1 MISNHCDFTFLS
13 FKLLRSVFNSLTVKL
28 EIGHTV
34 ACLHFQFHFD
44 FHTTISLCAIP
55 DIQTQ
60 KFMFLHTNKTYKY
73 FSKVNFSEKFL
84 YTNDQITKA
93 NCAGNIKLN

>member
-13 FKLLRSVFNSLTVKL
+13 FKLLGSVFNSLTVKL

-44 FHTTISLCAIP
+44 FHTTISLRAIP

-60 KFMFLHTNKTYKY
+60 KFVFTHKQNILAFFLSQ
-73 FSKVNFSEKFL
+73 F
-84 YTNDQITKA
+84 
-93 NCAGNIKLN
+93 